1 MAVAVR
7 LLGPGDL
14 PVLERVAPEVLDRG
28 VREALAAEFLADP
41 RHHIAVAIEDG
52 EVVAFASGV
61 HYVHPDKPAELWIN
75 EVGVS
80 PAHRRRRLGAAV
92 VGALLAE
99 GRRLGC
105 VNAWVLTDR
114 SNEPAMALYA
124 SCGGAAAGD
133 TVMFE
138 FPLRPSG
145 DGETTHANG
154 KSQPDPHWKLET

>member
-1 MAVAVR
+1 MAAVVR
-7 LLGPGDL
+7 VLDSGDA

-28 VREALAAEFLADP
+28 IVPRLAAEFLADP
-41 RHHIAVAIEDG
+41 RHHIAVAVEDG
-52 EVVAFASGV
+52 LVVAFASGV

-80 PAHRRRRLGAAV
+80 PAHRRRGLGAAV
-92 VGALLAE
+92 VGALLDE

-124 SCGGAAAGD
+124 SCGGAAAAGD

-154 KSQPDPHWKLET
+154 KSQP

>member
-7 LLGPGDL
+7 VLGPGDAA
-14 PVLERVAPEVLDRG
+14 VLDRVAPEVLDRG
-28 VREALAAEFLADP
+28 VRPALAAEFLADP
-41 RHHIAVAIEDG
+41 RHHIAVAVEDG
-52 EVVAFASGV
+52 AVVAFASGV

-75 EVGVS
+75 EVGTS
-80 PAHRRRRLGAAV
+80 PAHRRRGLGAAV

-114 SNEPAMALYA
+114 GNAAAMSLYG
-124 SCGGAAAGD
+124 SCGGVEAKGE

-138 FPLRPSG
+138 FPLAR
-145 DGETTHANG
+145 GETPG
-154 KSQPDPHWKLET
+154 GGES

>member
-7 LLGPGDL
+7 VLGPGDAS
-14 PVLERVAPEVLDRG
+14 VLDRVAPEVLDRG
-28 VREALAAEFLADP
+28 VRPDLAAEFLADP
-41 RHHIAVAIEDG
+41 RHHIAVAVEDG
-52 EVVAFASGV
+52 AVVAFASGV

-80 PAHRRRRLGAAV
+80 PAHRRRGLGAAV

-105 VNAWVLTDR
+105 VNAWVLTDPG
-114 SNEPAMALYA
+114 NAAAMSLYR
-124 SCGGAAAGD
+124 SCGGVEAKGE

-138 FPLRPSG
+138 FPLAGAAGP
-145 DGETTHANG
+145 A
-154 KSQPDPHWKLET
+154 K